1 MSAYRLGISKRVS
14 IIAALV
20 TLPSGTATAGVSK
33 NNLHFSMKKGRIVR
47 MQPSG
52 ASFQLPEGRWGGWY
66 FERSELDKVK
76 RRKGEWYM
84 EYARIANAAL
94 RFEDCSAQESAMATG
109 NSSSI

>member
-20 TLPSGTATAGVSK
+20 TLPGGTATAGVSK
-33 NNLHFSMKKGRIVR
+33 NNLHFSIKKGRIVR
-47 MQPSG
+47 RQPSG
-52 ASFQLPEGRWGGWY
+52 ASFELPEGRCGRY

-76 RRKGEWYM
+76 RGKGEWYM
-84 EYARIANAAL
+84 EYARIAKAAL

>member
-1 MSAYRLGISKRVS
+1 
-14 IIAALV
+14 
-20 TLPSGTATAGVSK
+20 
-33 NNLHFSMKKGRIVR
+33 MKKRRIVR

-52 ASFQLPEGRWGGWY
+52 ASFELPEGRWGGWY

-76 RRKGEWYM
+76 RGQGEWYT

-94 RFEDCSAQESAMATG
+94 RFEDCSAPESAMATG

>member
-1 MSAYRLGISKRVS
+1 
-14 IIAALV
+14 
-20 TLPSGTATAGVSK
+20 
-33 NNLHFSMKKGRIVR
+33 MKKGRIVR

-52 ASFQLPEGRWGGWY
+52 ASFELPEGRWGGWY

-76 RRKGEWYM
+76 RGKGEWYT
-84 EYARIANAAL
+84 EYARIANAAR

>member
-20 TLPSGTATAGVSK
+20 TLPCGTATAGVSK

-52 ASFQLPEGRWGGWY
+52 ASFQLPEGRWVGWY
-66 FERSELDKVK
+66 FEGSELDKVK
-76 RRKGEWYM
+76 RGKGEWYT
-84 EYARIANAAL
+84 E
-94 RFEDCSAQESAMATG
+94 
-109 NSSSI
+109 

>member
-20 TLPSGTATAGVSK
+20 TLPCGTATAGVSK

-66 FERSELDKVK
+66 FERSELDNVK
-76 RRKGEWYM
+76 REKGEWYT
-84 EYARIANAAL
+84 E
-94 RFEDCSAQESAMATG
+94 
-109 NSSSI
+109 

>member
-20 TLPSGTATAGVSK
+20 TLPGGTATAGVSK

-52 ASFQLPEGRWGGWY
+52 ASFELPEGRWGGWY

-76 RRKGEWYM
+76 RGKGQCYM
-84 EYARIANAAL
+84 EYARIAKAAL
-94 RFEDCSAQESAMATG
+94 RSEDCSAPESAMATG